1 MKLEAQQMATVR
13 CEKKRVNMSKLSQF
27 GFEPNQNGQYQFRTL
42 IMQGQFEMI
51 IELNTDGSLNT
62 ILTDTTTSEVYVL
75 HLTSQVHGQ
84 FVGQVAQ
91 AYQDVL
97 YNIEQHCYDNDVF
110 QSTPERKLIA
120 QVKAVYGDNLEFLW
134 PKFPQN
140 AVWRRSDTHKW
151 YGALLTVTSDKLALP
166 GATHVVTVLDLRAR
180 PEDLS
185 MLIDGQHYLP
195 GYHMNKK
202 HWYSILLDDVVPL
215 ATIMDDVKVS
225 YMLAK

>member
-13 CEKKRVNMSKLSQF
+13 FENKRVNMSKLSQF

-110 QSTPERKLIA
+110 QSTPERKLI
-120 QVKAVYGDNLEFLW
+120 
-134 PKFPQN
+134 
-140 AVWRRSDTHKW
+140 
-151 YGALLTVTSDKLALP
+151 
-166 GATHVVTVLDLRAR
+166 
-180 PEDLS
+180 
-185 MLIDGQHYLP
+185 DGQHYLP

>member
-13 CEKKRVNMSKLSQF
+13 FENKRVNMSKLSQF

-215 ATIMDDVKVS
+215 ATIMDVKVS

>member
-1 MKLEAQQMATVR
+1 MARVR
-13 CEKKRVNMSKLSQF
+13 FENKRVNMSKLSQF
-27 GFEPNQNGQYQFRTL
+27 GFEPNQNGQYQFRIL
-42 IMQGQFEMI
+42 IMQGL

-62 ILTDTTTSEVYVL
+62 TLTDTTTSEVYVL
-75 HLTSQVHGQ
+75 HLTSQAHGQ

-120 QVKAVYGDNLEFLW
+120 QVRAVYGDDLEFLW

>member
-1 MKLEAQQMATVR
+1 MKLEAQQMARVR
-13 CEKKRVNMSKLSQF
+13 FENKRVNMSKLGQF
-27 GFEPNQNGQYQFRTL
+27 GFEPNQNGQYQFRIL
-42 IMQGQFEMI
+42 IMQGQFKMI

-62 ILTDTTTSEVYVL
+62 TLTDTTTSEVYVL
-75 HLTSQVHGQ
+75 HLTSQAHGQ

-97 YNIEQHCYDNDVF
+97 YNIEQHCYGNDVF

-120 QVKAVYGDNLEFLW
+120 QVKAVYGDDLEFLW

>member
-13 CEKKRVNMSKLSQF
+13 FENKRVNMSKLSQF

-75 HLTSQVHGQ
+75 HMTSQAHGQ

-91 AYQDVL
+91 AYQDIL

-120 QVKAVYGDNLEFLW
+120 QVKAAYGDDLEFLW

-140 AVWRRSDTHKW
+140 AVWRRSDTHK
-151 YGALLTVTSDKLALP
+151 
-166 GATHVVTVLDLRAR
+166 
-180 PEDLS
+180 
-185 MLIDGQHYLP
+185 
-195 GYHMNKK
+195 
-202 HWYSILLDDVVPL
+202 
-215 ATIMDDVKVS
+215 
-225 YMLAK
+225 

>member
-13 CEKKRVNMSKLSQF
+13 FENKRVNMSKLSQF

-42 IMQGQFEMI
+42 IMHGQFEMI

-166 GATHVVTVLDLRAR
+166 GATPVVTVVELRAR

-185 MLIDGQHYLP
+185 MLSDGQHDLP